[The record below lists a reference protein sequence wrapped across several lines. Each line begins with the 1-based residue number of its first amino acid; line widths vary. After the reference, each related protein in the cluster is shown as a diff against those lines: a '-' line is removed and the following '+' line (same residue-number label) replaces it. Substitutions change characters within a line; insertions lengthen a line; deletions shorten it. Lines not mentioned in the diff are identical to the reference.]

1 MQIKNQFEVPL
12 PPAEAWSL
20 LMNVPVTASCFPGA
34 ELTETIDADN
44 YKGRVSVKLGPVK
57 MAFSGKLRVNNRDDA
72 RRSAAVKATWT
83 ETKGRGNAIT
93 VTRFSLREQGAGTL
107 VVVESELQLA
117 GQVAQYGRG
126 AGMISEISAQLI
138 SKFAENLRAH
148 IQPPRAVA
156 SETNRK
162 QPTQRQPEADQ
173 PRAEQ
178 PRAEPQNEISVLA
191 LLWRA
196 LVSRI
201 KRLFS

>member
-1 MQIKNQFEVPL
+1 MQIKNEFEVPL

-44 YKGRVSVKLGPVK
+44 YKGRVAVKLGPVK
-57 MAFSGKLRVNNRDDA
+57 MAFSGKLRVHNRDDA

-83 ETKGRGNAIT
+83 ETKGRGNAVT
-93 VTRFSLREQGAGTL
+93 VTRFSLREQGSGTL

-148 IQPPRAVA
+148 IHPVSSVA
-156 SETNRK
+156 T
-162 QPTQRQPEADQ
+162 EAK
-173 PRAEQ
+173 PEQ
-178 PRAEPQNEISVLA
+178 PKPEQPKAGQLKPVPQKEISVIA

-196 LVSRI
+196 LIQRFKRIFSSR
-201 KRLFS
+201 